1 MSKLKIT
8 IERKEE
14 QKQGCKHEVGG
25 VYLFMGGYYLLVKI
39 NNSFVYI
46 KLEHCEVTY
55 NPNLAFE
62 SLEAIDKQ
70 NHNDIPV
77 DAELI
82 IREVQ

>member
-14 QKQGCKHEVGG
+14 QAKTCKHQVGG
-25 VYLFMGGYYLLVKI
+25 VYKEKDQYYLLVCASEDGIKYQFI
-39 NNSFVYI
+39 GLSDFVLCNRIFY
-46 KLEHCEVTY
+46 
-55 NPNLAFE
+55 
-62 SLEAIDKQ
+62 SLREIDVA
-70 NHNDIPV
+70 NYDDIPV

>member
-14 QKQGCKHEVGG
+14 QVKTCKHEVGG
-25 VYLFMGGYYLLVKI
+25 VYKDGGDYYILARNDDGSVNCIWLNDFKIGIGFNSVEHLDHMGP
-39 NNSFVYI
+39 S
-46 KLEHCEVTY
+46 
-55 NPNLAFE
+55 
-62 SLEAIDKQ
+62 
-70 NHNDIPV
+70 DIPV